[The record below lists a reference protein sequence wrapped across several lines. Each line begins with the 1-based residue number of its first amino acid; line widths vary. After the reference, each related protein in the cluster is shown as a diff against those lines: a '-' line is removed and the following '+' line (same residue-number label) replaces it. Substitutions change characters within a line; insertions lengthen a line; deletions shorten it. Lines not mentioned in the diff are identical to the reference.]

1 MPELSE
7 EGDEAAR
14 AGAQRALRRPLLRV
28 IGSARAVAFPMN
40 VQMSGFPQL
49 PLARDSKSAEYLEK
63 SKQGELPLV
72 SQSQEEKPERDAD
85 LAEMMQPR
93 IK

>member
-7 EGDEAAR
+7 EGNEATR
-14 AGAQRALRRPLLRV
+14 AGRQRALRRPLLRV
-28 IGSARAVAFPMN
+28 IGSARAVAFSMN

-63 SKQGELPLV
+63 SKQDELWP
-72 SQSQEEKPERDAD
+72 
-85 LAEMMQPR
+85 
-93 IK
+93 

>member
-14 AGAQRALRRPLLRV
+14 AGRQRALRRPLLRV
-28 IGSARAVAFPMN
+28 IGSARAVAFSMN

-63 SKQGELPLV
+63 SKQDELCPQRSECWIPKVKRRSLK
-72 SQSQEEKPERDAD
+72 ETPT
-85 LAEMMQPR
+85 
-93 IK
+93 

>member
-1 MPELSE
+1 
-7 EGDEAAR
+7 
-14 AGAQRALRRPLLRV
+14 
-28 IGSARAVAFPMN
+28 MN

-63 SKQGELPLV
+63 SKQGELWPQKIRALD

-85 LAEMMQPR
+85 LAEMMQLS